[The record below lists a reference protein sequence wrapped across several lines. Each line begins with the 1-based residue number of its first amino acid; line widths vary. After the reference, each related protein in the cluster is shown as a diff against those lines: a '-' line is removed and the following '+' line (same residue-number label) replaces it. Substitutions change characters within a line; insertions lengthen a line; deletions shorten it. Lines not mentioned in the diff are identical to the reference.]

1 MIELRDLIVGGDGF
15 SVGPL
20 DLRVE
25 DGEYVTLVG
34 PTGAGKTLVLETIAG
49 LRRPL
54 GGEVWLDGRRADTL
68 PPEQRGIGVVYQDSL
83 LFPHLNVRDNI
94 AFGLGAGSLPA
105 ALIGRRPAAAPTRGD
120 ARRLASEA
128 AARLGAGH
136 LLARRPATLSGGERQ
151 CVALARALVTR
162 PRALLLDEPL
172 SAVDERTREFLQ
184 AVLHRAH
191 ADDGAAVIH
200 VTHSLAE
207 AAALGDRCAVLGE
220 GRLQQVAPM
229 SEVLRR
235 PATAF
240 VARFGGARNVIPG
253 VARPVAGEAEF
264 ATTTDFAGST
274 LCRVDLEAGPT
285 VLASA
290 CRPGP
295 VMAVV
300 RADEVE
306 VHPGTKPMAA
316 TGTEPMG
323 ATGAEPID
331 ASGAE
336 TTVMNRVQATVVE
349 VVDQGAATLIVTAL
363 APASAG
369 DAASPGVAAATRFY
383 ALVAGPRRRRPVLTI
398 GQSVTVS
405 FSAAAVHL
413 VPL

>member
-54 GGEVWLDGRRADTL
+54 SGEVWLDGRRADTL
-68 PPEQRGIGVVYQDSL
+68 PPERRGIGVVYQDSL

-120 ARRLASEA
+120 ARRLACEA
-128 AARLGAGH
+128 AGRLGAGH

-184 AVLHRAH
+184 VVLHRAH

-235 PATAF
+235 PATAL
-240 VARFGGARNVIPG
+240 VARFGGARNVVPG
-253 VARPVAGEAEF
+253 VARPVA
-264 ATTTDFAGST
+264 ATDSATDSSDAAVC
-274 LCRVDLEAGPT
+274 LVELKNGPT
-285 VLASA
+285 VLAPVG
-290 CRPGP
+290 RPGP

-300 RADEVE
+300 RADEIE
-306 VHPGTKPMAA
+306 VHPGNKPAA
-316 TGTEPMG
+316 
-323 ATGAEPID
+323 

-336 TTVMNRVQATVVE
+336 SMAALGTDPAVASGAESNGMNHVPATVVE
-349 VVDQGAATLIVTAL
+349 VVDQGAATLIVAL
-363 APASAG
+363 LGPTSAG
-369 DAASPGVAAATRFY
+369 DVVSSGVAAATRFH
-383 ALVAGPRRRRPVLTI
+383 ALLAGPRRHRPTI
-398 GQSVTVS
+398 MPGQSVTMV
-405 FSAAAVHL
+405 FAVEAVHL
-413 VPL
+413 IPV

>member
-1 MIELRDLIVGGDGF
+1 MIELRDLVVGGDGF
-15 SVGPL
+15 SIGPL

-120 ARRLASEA
+120 ARRLACEA
-128 AARLGAGH
+128 AARLSAAH

-172 SAVDERTREFLQ
+172 SSVDERTREFLQ

-207 AAALGDRCAVLGE
+207 AAAMGDRCAVLGE

-240 VARFGGARNVIPG
+240 VARFGGARIVIPG
-253 VARPVAGEAEF
+253 VARPVATGDSAD
-264 ATTTDFAGST
+264 ATVY
-274 LCRVDLEAGPT
+274 RVDLEDGPT

-290 CRPGP
+290 GRPGP

-306 VHPGTKPMAA
+306 VHPGAKPTA
-316 TGTEPMG
+316 
-323 ATGAEPID
+323 

-336 TTVMNRVQATVVE
+336 PTVASAAEPAGMNRVPATVVE
-349 VVDQGAATLIVTAL
+349 VVDQGATAL
-363 APASAG
+363 VVAVLSPASGG
-369 DAASPGVAAATRFY
+369 DAAAPGVAPAIRFY
-383 ALVAGPRRRRPVLTI
+383 ALVAGPRRRRPVLTL
-398 GQSVTVS
+398 GQSVMVS
-405 FSAAAVHL
+405 FSVAAVHL
-413 VPL
+413 IPA